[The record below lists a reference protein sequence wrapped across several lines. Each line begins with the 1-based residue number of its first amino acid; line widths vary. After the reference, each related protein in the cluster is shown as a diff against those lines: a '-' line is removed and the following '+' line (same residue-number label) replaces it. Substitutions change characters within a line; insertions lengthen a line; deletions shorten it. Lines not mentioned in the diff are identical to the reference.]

1 MQTLVL
7 FGGVMSRSSHSLV
20 RRIRAAVAALGEA
33 LRDFAAPPARP
44 IPIPVRV
51 RPRDERR

>member
-1 MQTLVL
+1 
-7 FGGVMSRSSHSLV
+7 MSRSSYPLV

-33 LRDFAAPPARP
+33 LRDLVSPPARP

-51 RPRDERR
+51 RPRRDRS

>member
-1 MQTLVL
+1 
-7 FGGVMSRSSHSLV
+7 MSRSSNPLV

>member
-1 MQTLVL
+1 
-7 FGGVMSRSSHSLV
+7 MSRSSHSLV

-44 IPIPVRV
+44 IPVRV